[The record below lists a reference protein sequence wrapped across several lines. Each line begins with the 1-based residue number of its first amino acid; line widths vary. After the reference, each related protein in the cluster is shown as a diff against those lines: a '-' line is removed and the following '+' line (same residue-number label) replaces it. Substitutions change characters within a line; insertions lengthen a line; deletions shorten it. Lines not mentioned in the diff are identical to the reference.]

1 MAKDYQ
7 TFREFYPYYL
17 SEHAN
22 PVCRTLHFIG
32 SLAMLGMLAAA
43 IATANAWWLAG
54 IPFAGYGFAWAG
66 HFFFEH
72 NRPATFTYPVF
83 SLAGD
88 WLMFYH
94 LLTGRIPFAGPAK

>member
-1 MAKDYQ
+1 MTRKYQ

-22 PVCRTLHFIG
+22 PVCRTLHFAG
-32 SLAMLGMLAAA
+32 SILVLIISAAA
-43 IATANAWWLAG
+43 IITANAWWLAA

-72 NRPATFTYPVF
+72 NRPATFSYPVF
-83 SLAGD
+83 SLIAD
-88 WLMFYH
+88 WALFYH
-94 LLTGRIPFAGPAK
+94 LLTGKISFTGPAK